1 MRPLALYRDG
11 AGTSAIRRLAARV
24 RRVDR
29 LVRVAY
35 ADKCGRPPIL
45 PDAFPEGKWLL
56 ESTRKLDIESKAP
69 RPLMLGRHLMEI
81 GAKPGRQFGEILD
94 EAYEAQLDGTFSD
107 VDGGLEFLRQK
118 LSESAAK

>member
-1 MRPLALYRDG
+1 
-11 AGTSAIRRLAARV
+11 
-24 RRVDR
+24 
-29 LVRVAY
+29 
-35 ADKCGRPPIL
+35 
-45 PDAFPEGKWLL
+45 
-56 ESTRKLDIESKAP
+56 
-69 RPLMLGRHLMEI
+69 MLGRHLMEI